1 MIVNFVEMRLI
12 IMRLLTVL
20 LKDGIPEERETKTV
34 SKKFRNIFAKMIRK
48 RWQIAQNAIFFALNL
63 CNAHKKQG

>member
-1 MIVNFVEMRLI
+1 MKGYTIDKARKH
-12 IMRLLTVL
+12 

-63 CNAHKKQG
+63 CNVHKKQG